1 MLAEHRR
8 MFAAL
13 VAGDPDAAE
22 QGAREHS
29 LNNNQRIVV
38 EPRQAERRPTD

>member
-1 MLAEHRR
+1 MLTEHRR
-8 MFAAL
+8 MFDAL

-29 LNNNQRIVV
+29 LNNNQRIV
-38 EPRQAERRPTD
+38 EPSQAERRPTD